1 MPGPKSPLVAAPLL
15 AFAMLAAPAA
25 PAPPVQEALR
35 TGLERSPETEVA
47 ARIAELSALPHVERF
62 RLGTSRAG
70 HDIEGL
76 QVRGTNDEAPLNR
89 PAILVLGNLEGVRG
103 TATTA
108 VLALAEKLANGDEGA
123 AALLAAATVYF
134 VPQPNPDATLARLAS
149 PLFEQRATGTGR
161 DTDRDG
167 QVGEDPPADVD
178 GDGLITWMRVPDPSG
193 KWIADPHDPRA
204 NVEAD
209 STHAERGMWKL
220 VREGFDQDGDGEAS
234 EDAPLDAEV
243 NANFPAGFEEH
254 TAAGGLFG
262 GDEPE
267 ARALMDFVLLHPE
280 LVLVIT
286 LDGQDTLVSAPE
298 TTPDP
303 SGGGRFS
310 FGPRKM
316 PDGKMLKSDA
326 DVVAELGRRFVEHAE
341 DAPKGPSHVAGSFQ
355 RWAYEHRGI
364 LTLDSVY
371 WSMPTEAPKAEKA
384 ESEAEESEATEEVE
398 EAEEIEEEKL
408 DTWRKP
414 SDDAGRLAWMDAT
427 GESWRFVDWKPFD
440 HPQLGP
446 VEIGGWAPYALTEP
460 TVDAIEGLV
469 EEQWLLLTG
478 LADVLPRVEVAYF
491 TAEELGG
498 NLWRI
503 EARLE
508 NPALL
513 PLVTQAASRART
525 TTRAKVELEL
535 PKGASLIAGQTPEFV
550 RRLDGLGRSGNEA
563 EFEWLVHAKDIER
576 LTLTVTT
583 RNAGTSSTRVELA
596 PKTSQPEAR

>member
-1 MPGPKSPLVAAPLL
+1 MPGPMSPLVAALL
-15 AFAMLAAPAA
+15 LVLALLAAPAS
-25 PAPPVQEALR
+25 PAPPVQETLH
-35 TGLERSPETEVA
+35 TGLVRPLGTEVTT
-47 ARIAELSALPHVERF
+47 RIAELGALPRVERF

-76 QVRGTNDEAPLNR
+76 KVRGTDDEAPLNR
-89 PAILVLGNLEGVRG
+89 PAILVLSNLEGVRG
-103 TATTA
+103 TATSA
-108 VLALAEKLANGDEGA
+108 VLALAEKLAGGDEGA
-123 AALLAAATVYF
+123 AALCAAATVYF
-134 VPQPNPDATLARLAS
+134 VPQPNPDATLARRAS

-178 GDGLITWMRVPDPSG
+178 GNGLITWMRVPDPSG
-193 KWIADPHDPRA
+193 AWIADPNDPRA
-204 NVEAD
+204 NVKAD
-209 STHAERGMWKL
+209 AAHAERGMWKL

-267 ARALMDFVLLHPE
+267 TRALMDFVLMHPE

-286 LDGQDTLVSAPE
+286 LGSQDTLVSAPE

-303 SGGGRFS
+303 EGGGGRFP

-316 PDGKMLKSDA
+316 PDGKMLQSDA
-326 DVVAELGRRFVEHAE
+326 DVVAELGRRFVEHAK

-355 RWAYEHRGI
+355 RWAYEQRGI
-364 LTLDSVY
+364 LTLDSVF
-371 WSMPTEAPKAEKA
+371 WAMPTEAPEVEQVETEVVASVA
-384 ESEAEESEATEEVE
+384 TSEEATEEVE
-398 EAEEIEEEKL
+398 EVKPA
-408 DTWRKP
+408 TWRDR
-414 SDDAGRLAWMDAT
+414 SEDAGRLAWMDAT
-427 GESWRFVDWKPFD
+427 GESWRFVDWKPFE

-460 TVDAIEGLV
+460 PANAIEGLV
-469 EEQWLLLTG
+469 EAQWQLLTG
-478 LADVLPRVEVAYF
+478 LADVLPRVAVTYF
-491 TAEELGG
+491 TAEGLGG

-503 EARLE
+503 QARLE

-513 PLVTQAASRART
+513 PLVTQTASRVRT
-525 TTRAKVELEL
+525 STRAKVELEL
-535 PKGASLIAGQTPEFV
+535 PKGASLVAGQTPEFV
-550 RRLDGLGRSGNEA
+550 RRLDGLGRSGDEA

-583 RNAGTSSTRVELA
+583 RNAGTTSTRVEIT
-596 PKTSQPEAR
+596 PTKTRSETR